1 MNLYNR
7 PDHLS
12 TEDHLTTDN
21 DQPGSASADIVQ
33 NIDFVTARRQKLH
46 FEFPVIQAA
55 LSGYSDAP
63 MRRLAQKFGASLTLC
78 EVFLDQFVMN
88 VSKRSKSKFYLAV
101 RDSDHPCGAQ
111 LMGSAPEEFVPAA
124 LKLLECGFDLIDLNF
139 ACPVKKVVGK
149 CRGGD
154 LLRDPIR
161 ALEIFKRVRES
172 VPDNIPVTVK
182 LRRGFDDSPES
193 SVTFFRLL
201 DGLLDQGV
209 DGITLHGR
217 TVKQRYTGFS
227 DWEFIREVKFFML
240 ERGTTNI
247 PLYGSGD
254 LFTAP
259 ECLRR
264 YRSSCVDG
272 LALARGVIGN
282 PWLFRDV
289 RALFDGKP
297 LPEPPT
303 LAEQKEVVLSHYL
316 AVEDLYGE
324 KRASTVMRKFG
335 IYYAQLHPRE
345 KDLRMAFVFC
355 KNGAMWRE
363 TIEKFYSE

>member
-1 MNLYNR
+1 M
-7 PDHLS
+7 S
-12 TEDHLTTDN
+12 N
-21 DQPGSASADIVQ
+21 DRNEPLQVHGEEAKSVTSEIVFPPVESSDSL
-33 NIDFVTARRQKLH
+33 NCRRGKLH
-46 FEFPVIQAA
+46 FDFPVIQAA

-63 MRRLAQKFGASLTLC
+63 MRRLARKFGASLALC

-101 RDSDHPCGAQ
+101 RDTDHPCGAQ
-111 LMGSAPEEFVPAA
+111 LMGSDPEEFVPAA
-124 LKLLECGFDLIDLNF
+124 LKLLEFGFDLIDLNF

-154 LLRDPIR
+154 LLRDPVR
-161 ALEIFKRVRES
+161 ALEIFRRVRES

-182 LRRGFDDSPES
+182 LRKGFDDSPES
-193 SVTFFRLL
+193 RLSFFRLL

-217 TVKQRYTGFS
+217 TVKQRYTGLS
-227 DWEFIREVKFFML
+227 DWNFVREVKNYMN
-240 ERGTTNI
+240 ERGALTV

-254 LFTAP
+254 LFTAS

-264 YRSSCVDG
+264 YRESGVNG

-282 PWLFRDV
+282 PWLFREV
-289 RALFDGKP
+289 RALFEGRP
-297 LPEPPT
+297 LPAPPS
-303 LAEQKEVVLSHYL
+303 LAEQKEIVLNHYL
-316 AVEDLYGE
+316 AVEELYGE

-345 KDLRMAFVFC
+345 KELRMAFVFS